1 MGSSTDW
8 GLAISVF
15 VAAIVEMV
23 EALTIV
29 LAMGMTR
36 SWKSTLTGVG
46 VALVALTGFT
56 AATGYAMATW
66 LPRSSLQLVIGVL
79 LLIFGLQWLKKAI
92 LRSAGRKAMHD
103 EARIYQNKVNAA
115 AAAGNKVRFGLD
127 WFSFVVSFK
136 GTFLEGVEVVFIVI
150 TFGLNA
156 NNMPVAILGAVAAV
170 VVVLLAAIV
179 IHAPLTKVPEN
190 TLKFGV
196 GLLLA
201 TFGTYWAIEGLG
213 SLTPSHTSL
222 EWVLSDLVLL
232 PILAGWL
239 LLSFVLVRIL
249 KVPADQVPVIEIVNP
264 VSVREEA

>member
-36 SWKSTLTGVG
+36 SWKSTLVG
-46 VALVALTGFT
+46 IGAALVALTGFT
-56 AATGYAMATW
+56 AVTGYALATW
-66 LPRSSLQLVIGVL
+66 LPRSSLQLVIGIL
-79 LLIFGLQWLKKAI
+79 LLIFGLQWLRKAI
-92 LRSAGRKAMHD
+92 LRSSGRKALHD
-103 EARIYQNKVNAA
+103 EALIYEKQAKAA
-115 AAAGNKVRFGLD
+115 AAAGNETRFGLD
-127 WFSFVVSFK
+127 WFSFVISFK
-136 GTFLEGVEVVFIVI
+136 GVFLEGVEVVFIVI

-156 NNMPVAILGAVAAV
+156 HNMPVAILGAVAAV
-170 VVVLLAAIV
+170 VVVLLAAV
-179 IHAPLTKVPEN
+179 VVHAPLTKVPEN

-201 TFGTYWAIEGLG
+201 TFGTFWAIEGLG
-213 SLTPSHTSL
+213 SLTPDRASL
-222 EWVLSDLVLL
+222 EWIGSDFVLL

-239 LLSFVLVRIL
+239 LLSVVLVRVL
-249 KVPADQVPVIEIVNP
+249 RVPVASPKASAALVDARGEV
-264 VSVREEA
+264 